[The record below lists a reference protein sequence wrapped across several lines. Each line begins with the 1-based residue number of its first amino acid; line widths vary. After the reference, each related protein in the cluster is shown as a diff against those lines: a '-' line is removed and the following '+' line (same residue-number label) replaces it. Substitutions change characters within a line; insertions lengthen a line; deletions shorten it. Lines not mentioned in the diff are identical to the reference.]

1 VPALVFC
8 GFFHGR
14 SKVSGVSGYSC
25 YTMPAMGGSGE
36 RLSVPV
42 ELVRRCRQGD
52 ADAQR
57 ELFEK
62 TLPHVQRMLYRLAG
76 PGIELEDLV
85 QQAYLAL
92 FGSLG
97 RFEGRSAFSSW
108 LFGICIRVAGKK
120 ARGAGRFARLR
131 SALRLEQSGTVHP
144 PDELVDRAEQAL
156 VVQRTLGRL
165 PYKQRTVLVL
175 YEMEGLSGKEI
186 AESLSIPQA
195 TVWTRLHHARK
206 AFRRSFSCETK
217 STLVVRK

>member
-1 VPALVFC
+1 
-8 GFFHGR
+8 
-14 SKVSGVSGYSC
+14 
-25 YTMPAMGGSGE
+25 MGGSFE
-36 RLSVPV
+36 RLNVPA

-76 PGIELEDLV
+76 PGIEIEDLV
-85 QQAYLAL
+85 QQAFLSL
-92 FGSLG
+92 FSSLG

-131 SALRLEQSGTVHP
+131 SALRLEPAKGVRL

-156 VVQRTLGRL
+156 VVQRALGRL

-206 AFRRSFSCETK
+206 AFRRSYHCEAKNTP
-217 STLVVRK
+217 VARK

>member
-1 VPALVFC
+1 
-8 GFFHGR
+8 
-14 SKVSGVSGYSC
+14 
-25 YTMPAMGGSGE
+25 MGGSGE
-36 RLSVPV
+36 RLNVPA

-62 TLPHVQRMLYRLAG
+62 TLPHVQRMLFRLCG
-76 PGIELEDLV
+76 PGIEIEDLV
-85 QQAYLAL
+85 QQVYLAL
-92 FGSLG
+92 FGSFG

-120 ARGAGRFARLR
+120 ARSAGRFARLR
-131 SALRLEQSGTVHP
+131 RALLSEPSGTVHL
-144 PDELVDRAEQAL
+144 PDCLVARAEQARM
-156 VVQRTLGRL
+156 VHRVLGRL
-165 PYKQRTVLVL
+165 PYKQRTILVL

-217 STLVVRK
+217 NTPVVRK